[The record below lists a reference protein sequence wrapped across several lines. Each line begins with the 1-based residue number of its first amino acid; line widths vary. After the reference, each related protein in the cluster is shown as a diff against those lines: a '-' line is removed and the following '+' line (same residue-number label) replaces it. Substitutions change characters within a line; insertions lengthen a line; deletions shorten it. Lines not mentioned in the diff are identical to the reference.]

1 MFDGEALKSNLPSGP
16 SPLASNFCASRTQI
30 DRAGNEPIQ
39 GEPSSIR
46 SLTYFRVLWRAREAK
61 TREDRR
67 EIQSRALRLPPQ
79 PPGMARQPLPVAL
92 PQSNAFHQ
100 RNVRLTRDG
109 GGGITN
115 DYIFRGITQSSRVRA
130 GDTSL
135 HLGTNFTDP

>member
-1 MFDGEALKSNLPSGP
+1 
-16 SPLASNFCASRTQI
+16 
-30 DRAGNEPIQ
+30 
-39 GEPSSIR
+39 
-46 SLTYFRVLWRAREAK
+46 
-61 TREDRR
+61 
-67 EIQSRALRLPPQ
+67 
-79 PPGMARQPLPVAL
+79 MARQPLPVAL

-130 GDTSL
+130 GRDFF